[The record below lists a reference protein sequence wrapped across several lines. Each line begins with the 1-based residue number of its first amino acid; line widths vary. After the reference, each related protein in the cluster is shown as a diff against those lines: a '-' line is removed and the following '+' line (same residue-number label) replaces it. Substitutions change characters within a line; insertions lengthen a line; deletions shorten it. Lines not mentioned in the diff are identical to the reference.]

1 MKTIAE
7 VIALSAD
14 YLRERK
20 IEKPRRLAEDL
31 LAAALKM
38 KRLDLYLQFDR
49 PLIDLELQK
58 MRSFLKR
65 KIAGE
70 PFEQI
75 AGEVEFYGCAITVTP
90 DVLIPRPETE
100 ILVDL
105 IAKEVESGTLWD
117 LCTGSGCV
125 GLALKKAKPEL
136 NVILSDICPKALAVA
151 QKNGEKNQLS
161 VEVRQGDL
169 LAPFIG
175 QKADIV
181 VANPPYISKKG
192 WEGLDAGVRDFEP
205 SLALVGGQ
213 SGLEFYERL
222 SQELPL
228 FLKPKAKVFF
238 EIGYDQGEALKK
250 LFASSIW
257 VKMRLLKDWA
267 GHDRFFFLETE

>member
-90 DVLIPRPETE
+90 DVLIPRPET
-100 ILVDL
+100 
-105 IAKEVESGTLWD
+105 
-117 LCTGSGCV
+117 
-125 GLALKKAKPEL
+125 
-136 NVILSDICPKALAVA
+136 
-151 QKNGEKNQLS
+151 
-161 VEVRQGDL
+161 
-169 LAPFIG
+169 
-175 QKADIV
+175 
-181 VANPPYISKKG
+181 
-192 WEGLDAGVRDFEP
+192 
-205 SLALVGGQ
+205 
-213 SGLEFYERL
+213 
-222 SQELPL
+222 
-228 FLKPKAKVFF
+228 
-238 EIGYDQGEALKK
+238 
-250 LFASSIW
+250 
-257 VKMRLLKDWA
+257 
-267 GHDRFFFLETE
+267 